1 VNTNSVAT
9 AINIPNPSRNRKP
22 SMRRAAPDRVRGLGR
37 RMAAGSDNVI
47 AFRSPGDDDA
57 IEHSKSAEEAPVR
70 GDHLLND
77 IRAAIGQFVW
87 LPEPKYYDLLAVY
100 ALYTHAYDAF
110 DHAPRLAVWSP
121 TKGSGKSTLLCVLN
135 HLVRKGEIRVSAT
148 PAILFRGYEQEHP
161 TLLIDELDK
170 HVNNKKLDGK
180 LHEVMNAGHM
190 RGAKVSRC
198 NQDNYSNLETFDPF
212 GPMVF
217 AFKNVKLPDDLMDRC
232 LEVKLRPAKGKGY
245 KSFNTKLDAPKLREL
260 AGLARLWAEQNQAV
274 LEAAEP
280 KAPSGVVDRRLSNWR
295 PLLAVADAAGGEW
308 PMKIREVV
316 VWLEAQQEQEGELR
330 ILSDCK
336 EVWDSHP
343 DVGFLPTEDL
353 LHGLNDREDW
363 SWAGWNNGEGLKV
376 TQLAAQLKVFEVCPT
391 QRRIKLPLFD
401 SGKPKR
407 GYHRSH
413 FERAWRDYGLTQDVC
428 QTPKRKTSVVTGV
441 TGVTGLPA
449 RLRTV

>member
-1 VNTNSVAT
+1 MRK
-9 AINIPNPSRNRKP
+9 SRSKV
-22 SMRRAAPDRVRGLGR
+22 SKKLSKSTGET
-37 RMAAGSDNVI
+37 GSDNVI
-47 AFRSPGDDDA
+47 QLRPNVSSKERSTRSESKQPQQGDQ
-57 IEHSKSAEEAPVR
+57 
-70 GDHLLND
+70 LLDN
-77 IRAAIGQFVW
+77 IKAAVVQFVW

-100 ALYTHAYDAF
+100 ALYTHVYDAF

-121 TKGSGKSTLLCVLN
+121 IKGSGKSTLLCVLKE
-135 HLVRKGEIRVSAT
+135 LVRKGEIRVSAT
-148 PAILFRGYEQEHP
+148 PATLFRGMDKEHP

-170 HVNNKKLDGK
+170 HVKNNKLEGH

-190 RGAKVSRC
+190 CGAKVSRC
-198 NQDNYSNLETFDPF
+198 NQDNYNKLETFEPF

-232 LEVKLRPAKGKGY
+232 LEVKLRPAGGKGY
-245 KSFNTKLDAPKLREL
+245 KLFKTKLDAPKLREL
-260 AGLARLWAEQNQAV
+260 AGLARHWAEQNRAV

-280 KAPSGVVDRRLSNWR
+280 KAPPGIVDRRLSNWR

-308 PMKIREVV
+308 PMKIREVA

-336 EVWDSHP
+336 EVWDLHP

-363 SWAGWNNGEGLKV
+363 PWAGWNNGEGLKV
-376 TQLAAQLKVFEVCPT
+376 TQLAAQLRVFEVCPT

-407 GYHRSH
+407 GYDRSD
-413 FERAWRDYGLTQDVC
+413 FEKAWRDYGLTQDVC
-428 QTPKRKTSVVTGV
+428 LVPKRKAAIVTDVTSVTALAGMD
-441 TGVTGLPA
+441 GQGGRR
-449 RLRTV
+449 RLTQLL